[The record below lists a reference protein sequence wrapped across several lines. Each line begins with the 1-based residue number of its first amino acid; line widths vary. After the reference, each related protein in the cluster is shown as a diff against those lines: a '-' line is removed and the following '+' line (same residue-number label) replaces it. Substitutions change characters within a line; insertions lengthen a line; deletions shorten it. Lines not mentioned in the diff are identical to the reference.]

1 MHQNTQST
9 SQDNDDFD
17 HDHLYDYDN
26 MCGGNTTTFLQI
38 IFSHCLIFRYNHHIF
53 IYIFSTTMPS
63 CHKSSG
69 AKKEEDEADS
79 AIFFVFWVF
88 DLNVNYDNEDD
99 NEDGQARRAGVV

>member
-9 SQDNDDFD
+9 SQDNDDYKDDD
-17 HDHLYDYDN
+17 HHLYDYDN
-26 MCGGNTTTFLQI
+26 MCGANTTICLQI

-69 AKKEEDEADS
+69 AK
-79 AIFFVFWVF
+79 
-88 DLNVNYDNEDD
+88 NEKYSRL
-99 NEDGQARRAGVV
+99 GKLLITKMTMVKAKQARRAGVV